1 MKNKFVKSAIITL
14 GAMMI
19 SAVIT
24 LIFNLVLPLP
34 RLLYGHMPNTAL
46 GIVMRLIDVTFKAI
60 SIFAAFFIVK
70 RLTGDQ
76 QPIGKVFILSVG
88 TALVTEFLLPIVFLF
103 IHLPAILSYI
113 IPFAATYTCVLVGSM
128 IFGLSE

>member
-19 SAVIT
+19 SFVIA
-24 LIFNLVLPLP
+24 LIFNLVLPRFLNV
-34 RLLYGHMPNTAL
+34 HTINTAFA
-46 GIVMRLIDVTFKAI
+46 IVIRLINVTFEAI

-70 RLTGDQ
+70 LLTGDE

-88 TALVTEFLLPIVFLF
+88 TALVTAFLLPIVFSF
-103 IHLPAILSYI
+103 IHLPVILSSI
-113 IPFAATYTCVLVGSM
+113 ISIAATYTCVLVGSM

>member
-14 GAMMI
+14 GALMI
-19 SAVIT
+19 SSVIT
-24 LIFNLVLPLP
+24 LIFNLVLPRFLNVN
-34 RLLYGHMPNTAL
+34 MINTAL
-46 GIVMRLIDVTFKAI
+46 GIVLRLIYVTFKAI

-70 RLTGDQ
+70 LLTGDQ
-76 QPIGKVFILSVG
+76 QPIGKVFILSVC

-113 IPFAATYTCVLVGSM
+113 IPIAATYTCVLVGSM
-128 IFGLSE
+128 IFGISE

>member
-14 GAMMI
+14 GALMI
-19 SAVIT
+19 SFVIS
-24 LIFNLVLPLP
+24 LIFNFILSRFLNI
-34 RLLYGHMPNTAL
+34 HMINTAF
-46 GIVMRLIDVTFKAI
+46 GIVLRLINVTFEAI

-70 RLTGDQ
+70 LLTGDQ

-88 TALVTEFLLPIVFLF
+88 TALVTAFLLPIVFSLIQF
-103 IHLPAILSYI
+103 HVILSSI
-113 IPFAATYTCVLVGSM
+113 ISIAATYTCVLVGSM